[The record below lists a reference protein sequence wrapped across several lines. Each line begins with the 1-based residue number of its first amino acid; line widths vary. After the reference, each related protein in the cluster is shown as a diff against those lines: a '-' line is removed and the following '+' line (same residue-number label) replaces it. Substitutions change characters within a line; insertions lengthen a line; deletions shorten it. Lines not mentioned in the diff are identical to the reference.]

1 MSGKRT
7 YRTELTHEQLSERSR
22 NAARVQHDPVNQ
34 AAELVGTWPSLTA
47 DQ

>member
-7 YRTELTHEQLSERSR
+7 CRTELTHEQLSERSR
-22 NAARVQHDPVNQ
+22 NAARQHDPVNQ